1 VITLETSS
9 GVLVV
14 EDPIV
19 YTIFLVFTGA
29 AVLAT
34 LAMAARQSLLL
45 AYIAL
50 GVLFGP
56 SGLRL
61 MEDAVIASG
70 IAHIGI
76 IFLLFLLGLDLH
88 PQDLMQSVRR
98 TTLVTLGSSLILA
111 TAGLLIGLVV
121 GFSFVESLVLGG
133 AMTFSSTIIGLK
145 LLPTTVLHHQ
155 RMGEIIISILL
166 LQDLIA
172 IAMLLLLRGAAV
184 GGNPWADVVLMLLML
199 PALALLAGLCAR
211 FVLIPLIGRY
221 DTIREYIFLLAI
233 GWCMGMAE
241 VAGLLGLS
249 HEIGAF
255 VAGVALASSPVAI
268 YIADSLR
275 PLRDFFLVL
284 FFFSIGVQFDL
295 RMLSDVLLPAVLVA
309 VAALVL
315 KPVVFRR
322 LLIFTGDPA
331 KRSAEIGYRL
341 GQMSEFSLLIGSLA
355 LELSVIGEQVSYTIH
370 LSTILTFV
378 FSSYLL
384 VKRFPTP
391 IAVSEGLR
399 RD

>member
-1 VITLETSS
+1 M
-9 GVLVV
+9 GK
-14 EDPIV
+14 DPIV

-34 LAMAARQSLLL
+34 LALAARQSLLL

-56 SGLRL
+56 SGFGL
-61 MEDAVIASG
+61 MQDAAIASD

-76 IFLLFLLGLDLH
+76 MFLLFLLGLDLH
-88 PQDLMQSVRR
+88 PQDLIQSVRR
-98 TTLVTLGSSLILA
+98 TTFVTLGSSLILA
-111 TAGLLIGLVV
+111 AAGLGIGLAV
-121 GFSFVESLVLGG
+121 GFTLPESVVLGG

-172 IAMLLLLRGAAV
+172 IAMLLLLRGAAT
-184 GGNPWADVVLMLLML
+184 GDEPWTEVALMLLML
-199 PALALLAGLCAR
+199 PLLALFAGLGAR
-211 FVLIPLIGRY
+211 FLLIPLIRRF
-221 DTIREYIFLLAI
+221 DTIREYVFLVAI

-241 VAGLLGLS
+241 LAGVLGLS

-255 VAGVALASSPVAI
+255 IAGVALASSPIAI

-284 FFFSIGVQFDL
+284 FFFSIGAQFDL
-295 RMLSDVLLPAVLVA
+295 GMLTDVMLPAALVA
-309 VAALVL
+309 GASLVL
-315 KPVVFRR
+315 KPVVFRW
-322 LLIFTGDPA
+322 LLMRTGDPA
-331 KRSAEIGYRL
+331 KRSLEIGYRL
-341 GQMSEFSLLIGSLA
+341 GQMSEFSMLIGALA
-355 LELSVIGEQVSYTIH
+355 LKLSVIGSQVSYTIQ
-370 LSTILTFV
+370 LATVLTFLA
-378 FSSYLL
+378 SSYLI

-391 IAVSEGLR
+391 IAISDDLR